1 MCNSILELQKKFN
14 LFKVGDKRQGIIV
27 SEING
32 EKQVKLQGGVFGFI
46 NVTSSDFYQ
55 RNGIQLSAGRSLEFE
70 VSEVKSGIPYLS
82 LPATYIFANS
92 YHPARVRFSGTQGI
106 VVEFDWDKDLNIGY
120 YCPKLG
126 LPEEL
131 STLEE
136 NARVLCKG
144 LTPKQD
150 FYLIES
156 LQIDESELEEDNE
169 FDAEKLQE
177 FNMPTSWSDEEAKDY
192 VNAHGGFLSKGAYK
206 VGECYIAT
214 VTNGITVK
222 FKDGS
227 KATIKKKEDNALHQD
242 VNDIVVVRLLK
253 IYDFGD
259 MKEVELLNI
268 VDEEYV
274 RMFCKK
280 QNKNLLPECVDA
292 KQKNRHTFI
301 DSGFVFGQRDDITF
315 NEGKNSG
322 SEINFERYW
331 LGFLY
336 IARIKNGHPVLPDNF
351 GNPIKIDLL
360 ENPDYSV
367 LSDEDVAFVRLHYI
381 KKEGNKVIMTMKVE
395 FVRAYK
401 SSDET
406 LFPGK

>member
-1 MCNSILELQKKFN
+1 MNNSILELQKKFV
-14 LFKVGDKRQGIIV
+14 LFQVGDKRQGVVV

-46 NVTSSDFYQ
+46 SASSSDFYQ
-55 RNGIQLSAGRSLEFE
+55 RNGIVLSAGKSLEFE
-70 VSEVKSGIPYLS
+70 VSEIKEGIPYLT

-106 VVEFDWDKDLNIGY
+106 VVEFDWDKALNVGF

-131 STLEE
+131 TTLEE

-150 FYLIES
+150 FYQIES
-156 LQIDESELEEDNE
+156 LQIDDCEPEEDDKVAEETLRE
-169 FDAEKLQE
+169 FD
-177 FNMPTSWSDEEAKDY
+177 MPESWSDNEAKNY
-192 VNAHGGFLSKGAYK
+192 VCEHGGFLSKGAYK
-206 VGECYIAT
+206 VGECYVAT
-214 VTNGITVK
+214 VINGFSIQ

-227 KATIKKKEDNALHQD
+227 RAVIKKKAESSLQQIEGDN
-242 VNDIVVVRLLK
+242 IVVRVLR

-259 MKEVELLNI
+259 MKEVELLDI
-268 VDEEYV
+268 VSDEYV
-274 RMFCKK
+274 RLFTKK

-292 KQKNRHTFI
+292 KQKNRHTYI
-301 DSGFVFGQRDDITF
+301 DSGFVFGQRDDVIF

-322 SEINFERYW
+322 SEINYERYW

-336 IARIKNGHPVLPDNF
+336 IAKIQNRQAQLPDNL
-351 GNPIKIDLL
+351 GNPIEIELL
-360 ENPDYSV
+360 ENPDYGT

-381 KKEGNKVIMTMKVE
+381 KKEGNKVIMTMRVE
-395 FVRAYK
+395 FVRARK
-401 SSDET
+401 SSDEN
-406 LFPGK
+406 LFVGK